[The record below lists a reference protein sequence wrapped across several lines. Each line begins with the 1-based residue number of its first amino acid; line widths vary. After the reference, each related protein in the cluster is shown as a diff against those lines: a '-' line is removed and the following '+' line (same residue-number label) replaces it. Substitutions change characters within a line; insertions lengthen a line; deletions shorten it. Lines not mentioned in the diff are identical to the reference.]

1 MGLGLLRRTF
11 SKGRERWHRVNLGV
25 SGGLR
30 VSEGTLAVPQLQ
42 VGDILKGGELAQRQE
57 ALDKE
62 PWAGTQRTNA
72 A

>member
-1 MGLGLLRRTF
+1 M
-11 SKGRERWHRVNLGV
+11 NLGV

-42 VGDILKGGELAQRQE
+42 VGEILKGGELAQRQE

-62 PWAGTQRTNA
+62 PWAGTQRANA